1 MLEIVVDAPTRESL
15 EQDGITQLT
24 IDIESYSSSCLTVS
38 EAVVLKER
46 PKDARKY
53 DRYDL
58 DGLEIFVYS
67 PMEFIN
73 NRVIITKAKGLF
85 SKDQYKAEHLKQI

>member
-1 MLEIVVDAPTRESL
+1 MLEIVVDALTRKNL
-15 EQDGITQLT
+15 ERDGITQLT

-38 EAVVLKER
+38 EAVVLKEK
-46 PKDARKY
+46 PKDSDKY

-58 DGLEIFVYS
+58 DGLEVFVYS

-73 NRVIITKAKGLF
+73 NRVIISKTKGLF
-85 SKDQYKAEHLKQI
+85 SNAQYKAEHLKQI